1 MRHPRRTFSP
11 LAIVLGLALV
21 GNTSAAEVDVP
32 RLEVEAPPELTAL
45 AERIDSQDPR
55 RLEATM
61 DLLGLARPG
70 PPINIILAAEAS
82 PVAQGT
88 PTWVSGFAYGNL
100 GVIVL
105 FPERTPAYPDTSFD
119 ELLFHELSHVLVARA
134 AAGHSIPRW
143 FNEGLAM
150 YIGRSWNLED
160 RSRMTWALL
169 VDRKVSLA
177 TLDQRFEGDRGE
189 MRRAYAVSGAFVRD
203 LFHRFGPKIG
213 AQILSDLALGFP
225 FEEAFYR
232 RTGVDFARAEER
244 FWHSH
249 SIWYRWVPVLTS
261 SATLWMAIT
270 ILSLFAVKRR
280 RHRTVEIKRQWEE
293 EERWLDDGGSDDII
307 H

>member
-1 MRHPRRTFSP
+1 LRPILLVTLI
-11 LAIVLGLALV
+11 LATLGS
-21 GNTSAAEVDVP
+21 THSSAIEVP

-45 AERIDSQDPR
+45 AERIHGQDPR

-61 DLLGLARPG
+61 ELLGLTQPG
-70 PPINIILAAEAS
+70 PPIRVIVAAEDS
-82 PVAQGT
+82 PVAQST
-88 PTWVSGFAYGNL
+88 PSWVSGFAYGNL

-105 FPERTPAYPDTSFD
+105 FPDRTPAYPDTSFE
-119 ELLFHELSHVLVARA
+119 ELLFHELSHVLTARA

-169 VDRKVSLA
+169 VDRQVSLA
-177 TLDQRFEGDRGE
+177 ALDQSFAGDRGE

-203 LFHRFGPKIG
+203 LYHRFGPQVG
-213 AQILSDLALGFP
+213 AQILTDVALGFP

-232 RTGVDFARAEER
+232 RTGIDFARAEER

-280 RHRTVEIKRQWEE
+280 RERTAEIKRQWEE
-293 EERWLDDGGSDDII
+293 EERWLDSGSDDLI

>member
-1 MRHPRRTFSP
+1 MSYQTTVEAAIAATLMLILGGGTPASAVEVP
-11 LAIVLGLALV
+11 L
-21 GNTSAAEVDVP
+21 
-32 RLEVEAPPELTAL
+32 LEVEAPPELAAL
-45 AERIDSQDPR
+45 AGRIHDQDPQ

-61 DLLGLARPG
+61 GLLGLVQPG
-70 PPINIILAAEAS
+70 EPIRVILAAEGS
-82 PVAQGT
+82 TVAKST
-88 PTWVSGFAYGNL
+88 PTWVSGFAYGSL
-100 GVIVL
+100 GVVVL
-105 FPERTPAYPDTSFD
+105 FPDRTPAYPDTSFD
-119 ELLFHELSHVLVARA
+119 ELLFHELSHVLAARA

-150 YIGRSWNLED
+150 YLGRSWNLED

-169 VDRKVSLA
+169 VDRKVPLA

-203 LFHRFGPKIG
+203 LYHRYGSKVG
-213 AQILSDLALGFP
+213 AQILSDIALGFP

-232 RTGVDFARAEER
+232 RTGIDFVRAEEL

-261 SATLWMAIT
+261 SATLWIAIT

-280 RHRTVEIKRQWEE
+280 RDRTAEIKRQWDE
-293 EERWLDDGGSDDII
+293 EERWLDGGSDDLI

>member
-1 MRHPRRTFSP
+1 LWPILVVTLITAS
-11 LAIVLGLALV
+11 LGS
-21 GNTSAAEVDVP
+21 TYSSAVEVP

-45 AERIDSQDPR
+45 AERIHDQDPR

-61 DLLGLARPG
+61 ELLGLTQPG
-70 PPINIILAAEAS
+70 PPIRVILAAEDS
-82 PVAQGT
+82 PVAQST
-88 PTWVSGFAYGNL
+88 PAWVSGFAYGNL
-100 GVIVL
+100 GVVVL
-105 FPERTPAYPDTSFD
+105 FPYRTPAYPDTSFD
-119 ELLFHELSHVLVARA
+119 ELLFHELSHVLTARA

-169 VDRKVSLA
+169 VDRRVSLA
-177 TLDQRFEGDRGE
+177 ALDQSFAGDRGE

-203 LFHRFGPKIG
+203 LYHRFGPKVG
-213 AQILSDLALGFP
+213 AQILTDIALGFP

-232 RTGVDFARAEER
+232 RTGIDFARAEER

-261 SATLWMAIT
+261 SATLWIAIT

-280 RHRTVEIKRQWEE
+280 RERTAAIKRQWEE
-293 EERWLDDGGSDDII
+293 EERWLDSGSDDLI

>member
-1 MRHPRRTFSP
+1 MRGLLKLQP
-11 LAIVLGLALV
+11 VLVVTLVMAAL
-21 GNTSAAEVDVP
+21 GSTHSSAVEAP

-45 AERIDSQDPR
+45 AERIHDQDPR

-61 DLLGLARPG
+61 ELLGLTQPG
-70 PPINIILAAEAS
+70 PPIRVILAAEDS
-82 PVAQGT
+82 PVAQST
-88 PTWVSGFAYGNL
+88 PAWVSGFAYGNL
-100 GVIVL
+100 GVVVL
-105 FPERTPAYPDTSFD
+105 FPYRTPAYPDTSFD
-119 ELLFHELSHVLVARA
+119 ELLFHELSHVLTARA

-169 VDRKVSLA
+169 VDRQVSLA
-177 TLDQRFEGDRGE
+177 ALDQSFAGDRGE

-203 LFHRFGPKIG
+203 LYHRFGPKIG
-213 AQILSDLALGFP
+213 AQILTDIALGFP

-232 RTGVDFARAEER
+232 RTGIDFARAEER

-261 SATLWMAIT
+261 SATLWIAIT

-280 RHRTVEIKRQWEE
+280 RERTAAIKRQWEE
-293 EERWLDDGGSDDII
+293 EERWLDSGSDDLI

>member
-1 MRHPRRTFSP
+1 M
-11 LAIVLGLALV
+11 LV
-21 GNTSAAEVDVP
+21 VTMVVAAVESTPTSAAEVP
-32 RLEVEAPPELTAL
+32 RFEIEAPPELTAL
-45 AERIDSQDPR
+45 ADRILGQDPR

-61 DLLGLARPG
+61 DLLGLAHPG
-70 PPINIILAAEAS
+70 PPINIILAAEDA

-119 ELLFHELSHVLVARA
+119 ELLFHELSHVLAARA

-177 TLDQRFEGDRGE
+177 DLEQRFAGDRGE

-203 LFHRFGPKIG
+203 LYHRFGPKIG
-213 AQILSDLALGFP
+213 AQILSDIALEFP

-232 RTGVDFARAEER
+232 RTGVNFVRAEER
-244 FWHSH
+244 FWHTY
-249 SIWYRWVPVLTS
+249 SIWYRWVPVLSS
-261 SATLWMAIT
+261 SATLWIAIT

-280 RHRTVEIKRQWEE
+280 RHRTAEIKRQWEE
-293 EERWLDDGGSDDII
+293 EERWLDDGGSDDLI